1 MDGTIGGISIR
12 RRAIVAAGG
21 PPATGFQA
29 VVTETVLIVAGAAEA
44 PPATRRAPGAGR
56 AAGIRH
62 PRAAL
67 RLALLG
73 AATGVLAGGAL
84 AQLGLPAALRRLPAP
99 GRALRRLPAPAAS
112 RRLPF

>member
-1 MDGTIGGISIR
+1 MDGATGGISIR
-12 RRAIVAAGG
+12 RRAIVAAGRG
-21 PPATGFQA
+21 PAAGWQA
-29 VVTETVLIVAGAAEA
+29 VMTEMVLVVAGAAEA
-44 PPATRRAPGAGR
+44 PSAARRAGRGAGALR
-56 AAGIRH
+56 GG
-62 PRAAL
+62 AAL

-99 GRALRRLPAPAAS
+99 RRTLRRLPPPAAP

>member
-1 MDGTIGGISIR
+1 MDGATGGIAIR
-12 RRAIVAAGG
+12 RR
-21 PPATGFQA
+21 T
-29 VVTETVLIVAGAAEA
+29 IVAGAAEST
-44 PPATRRAPGAGR
+44 PATRRAPRAGH
-56 AAGIRH
+56 AAGILR
-62 PRAAL
+62 PGAAL

-99 GRALRRLPAPAAS
+99 RRVLGRLPAPAAT